1 MPGKLYNS
9 TQTTFAGSSLDLS
22 FKKETLIKLGGI
34 DAVHHCMMLG
44 MALLLLECMI
54 KEKLPR
60 PESQDKNLLLYLRK
74 LWKAVNILAAKD
86 KLDSLTAG
94 ELKNP
99 TAIHPT
105 DSGFPLFI
113 RDFEFLN
120 ADKNEAPARIA
131 AIPPDEELVDAALF
145 SLFRGQFP
153 QEVINNKYARA
164 YWDSLNGAELPTT
177 LRILDETIVDK
188 RDYATYYH
196 KSVERLDDTGNVPYL
211 YSMYFRVP
219 SGIVE
224 VEWKMKLDE
233 AIRSGM
239 GTAVS
244 IELPYCARLI
254 EEVDGVM
261 LDMLERYTIGPFYD
275 SYTANSGPIAE
286 LIKDKNDF
294 IMMFQKNTVL
304 RVAEQ
309 NRKGLWRSVRGL
321 ISGDRTQALFAPTLL
336 SARHVLMP
344 YRMVQKAQNQGISLG
359 ENVKMYGISKEGG
372 LID

>member
-1 MPGKLYNS
+1 MPGKLFNS
-9 TQTTFAGSSLDLS
+9 SQTTFADPSLDLS
-22 FKKETLIKLGGI
+22 FKKETLKKLDGA

-44 MALLLLECMI
+44 MALLLLECLI
-54 KEKLPR
+54 KEKLPM
-60 PESQDKNLLLYLRK
+60 PESRDKNLQRYLRK
-74 LWKAVNILAAKD
+74 LWNAVNILAAKD

-113 RDFEFLN
+113 RDFELLN
-120 ADKNEAPARIA
+120 ADKNEAPAKIA
-131 AIPPDEELVDAALF
+131 TIPPDEELVDTALF

-153 QEVINNKYARA
+153 QEAINNKYART
-164 YWDSLNGAELPTT
+164 YWDGLNSAELPAA
-177 LRILDETIVDK
+177 LKVLDETIVDK
-188 RDYATYYH
+188 RDNTVYYS

-219 SGIVE
+219 GGIVE
-224 VEWKMKLDE
+224 VEWKIKLDE

-261 LDMLERYTIGPFYD
+261 LDMLERYTIGPYYD
-275 SYTANSGPIAE
+275 SYTANSGPVAE
-286 LIKDKNDF
+286 LIKDKDDF

-309 NRKGLWRSVRGL
+309 NRRGLWRSVRGL

-344 YRMVQKAQNQGISLG
+344 YRMVQKAHNQGILLG
-359 ENVKMYGISKEGG
+359 NNVKMYGISKEGG